1 MWRSTFLP
9 YYVLSC
15 AGIKGDVWQYRDRH
29 QYIFMYT
36 GVNVS
41 EVCYDNNEQMIC
53 YSYRRLLWLFMEG
66 LKKTLVNSCSL
77 QVDNANIRYWWWI
90 YGRMD
95 GPIDSRYTIRT
106 FCSFECIRC
115 VGHMNIRSWFNIVRK
130 DIKSCLKG
138 KDLTCYRKIC
148 KDSSGFYSG
157 QNVYGKERYS
167 LAHGNRLF
175 AIMCTIVIT
184 ADVKP

>member
-1 MWRSTFLP
+1 MFPKCVMIITSRWYVIHIVVYYGYSWKGWKRHLLSHVVYRSIIPISDIDDEYMGGWMDRLTVGTP
-9 YYVLSC
+9 YEHFVHLNVLD
-15 AGIKGDVWQYRDRH
+15 IW
-29 QYIFMYT
+29 
-36 GVNVS
+36 
-41 EVCYDNNEQMIC
+41 
-53 YSYRRLLWLFMEG
+53 
-66 LKKTLVNSCSL
+66 
-77 QVDNANIRYWWWI
+77 
-90 YGRMD
+90 
-95 GPIDSRYTIRT
+95 
-106 FCSFECIRC
+106 
-115 VGHMNIRSWFNIVRK
+115 HMNIRSWFNIVRK

-184 ADVKP
+184 VDVNKYDAS